1 MSVQVPR
8 DPSSGQDLGVLA
20 LREALTEPAGLG
32 PRQAEIVK
40 LAEFGGLTEDE
51 MATVS
56 SRVTI
61 RRDIAAATFW
71 LDRRMK
77 GQR

>member
-8 DPSSGQDLGVLA
+8 DPSSGQDLNVLA
-20 LREALTEPAGLG
+20 LREALAEPAGLD
-32 PRQAEIVK
+32 PRQAEIVE
-40 LAEFGGLTEDE
+40 LRDVGLTEDE